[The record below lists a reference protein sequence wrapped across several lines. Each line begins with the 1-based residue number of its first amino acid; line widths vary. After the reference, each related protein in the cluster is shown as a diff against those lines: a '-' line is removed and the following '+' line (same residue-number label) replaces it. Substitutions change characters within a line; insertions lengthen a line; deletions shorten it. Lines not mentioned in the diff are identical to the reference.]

1 MPEGDIWNLKI
12 SYLPKMLTI
21 TLETPIAALTVGQF
35 RELFFTAPK
44 FEKSQ
49 PQPEN
54 PIFGIDVC
62 AKETGYSKSA
72 IYARTSKGLIPC
84 FRRDGK
90 LLFRREEIMNWLTE
104 NRVVTQKEFSND
116 LDSKLTKRRG
126 GRA

>member
-1 MPEGDIWNLKI
+1 
-12 SYLPKMLTI
+12 MLII
-21 TLETPIAALTVGQF
+21 TPETPIAALTVQQF
-35 RELFFTAPK
+35 RELFFTTPK
-44 FEKSQ
+44 IEKSQ

-54 PIFGIDVC
+54 PIFGLKGC
-62 AKETGYSKSA
+62 SKLTGYSASA

-104 NRVVTQKEFSND
+104 NRVTTQKEFSQD

-126 GRA
+126 AKSVNNSI